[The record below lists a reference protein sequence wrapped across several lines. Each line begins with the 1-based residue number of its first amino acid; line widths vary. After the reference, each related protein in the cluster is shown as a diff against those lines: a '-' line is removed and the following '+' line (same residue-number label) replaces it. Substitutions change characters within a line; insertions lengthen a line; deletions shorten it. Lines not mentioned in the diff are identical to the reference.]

1 MSPPEKTTEENVGP
15 RLLVIDDEPAIAAA
29 LQRDLSAAPFT
40 IVAQTDAEAA
50 RDLLATESFDVVLT
64 DNLMPNLT
72 GMELMQ
78 AVKAQHPEMRRIML
92 TGQTDLED
100 AVRAMNEGVIHR
112 FLTKPWKRTELLQV
126 LIEELDQL
134 KRWQS
139 ERKALTQLLEIAR
152 KRAGTVNSAK
162 RQLKEARTELFL
174 YKEGPDLAKMRISA
188 QLRGQTIVHVE
199 PNQDISRLLAETLK
213 KAGIPKVHAVATG
226 SAALELIKS
235 LQKVDIVLCE
245 WNLPDYKALDFLE
258 ALRDERSPASR
269 AVCMVLTTR
278 ENRDSVEAAL
288 RGGAD
293 QYLLKPFHPR
303 VLVQRLDELVTKKHS
318 ERLEGRIRELK
329 PLTIIVANAEQE
341 RRMEIQAVLAN
352 SGIQNI
358 ALADSGQKALRW
370 ILAKQPDVVIYDC
383 NLRDPYW
390 LDLEKALLAEDSAA
404 ALPPLVLT
412 SGTPIKKEYEEVY
425 EAQLTTFLPG
435 AILRRDLLRNI
446 LRALEQRSDQQGPQP
461 AI

>member
-1 MSPPEKTTEENVGP
+1 MSTPEKPVASNVGP
-15 RLLVIDDEPAIAAA
+15 RLLVIDDEPSIAEA
-29 LQRDLSAAPFT
+29 LTRELRDAPFS
-40 IVAQTDAEAA
+40 IVTHTDAEAA
-50 RDLLATESFDVVLT
+50 RDLLAKESFDLVLS

-72 GMELMQ
+72 GMELME
-78 AVKAQHPEMRRIML
+78 AIKARHPETRRLML

-100 AVRAMNEGVIHR
+100 AVRAMNEGIIHR
-112 FLTKPWKRTELLQV
+112 FLTKPWNREELLQV
-126 LIEELDQL
+126 LIDELDQL

-139 ERKALTQLLEIAR
+139 ERQALARLLEIAR
-152 KRAGTVNSAK
+152 QRAGTLHAAK

-174 YKEGPDLAKMRISA
+174 YKEGPDLAQMRISA

-199 PNQDISRLLAETLK
+199 PNQEVSRLLVDTLRR
-213 KAGIPKVHAVATG
+213 AGIPKVHGASTG
-226 SAALELIKS
+226 RAALELIKS
-235 LQKVDIVLCE
+235 MPVVDIVLSE
-245 WNLPDYKALDFLE
+245 WNLPDFKALDFLQ
-258 ALRDERSPASR
+258 ALREEDCPASR

-278 ENRDSVEAAL
+278 ENRDSVESAL

-293 QYLLKPFHPR
+293 HYLLKPFHPR
-303 VLVQRLDELVTKKHS
+303 VLVQRLDELVTRKHS
-318 ERLEGRIRELK
+318 ERLERRIRELK

-341 RRMEIQAVLAN
+341 RRMEIQQLLTSA
-352 SGIQNI
+352 GIQNV

-370 ILAKQPDVVIYDC
+370 IRDKHPDVVIYDC

-390 LDLEKALLAEDSAA
+390 LDLERDLLAEDAA
-404 ALPPLVLT
+404 GQLPPLVLT

-446 LRALEQRSDQQGPQP
+446 LRALEQQSARQP
-461 AI
+461 PPTT